1 MDDIGNG
8 YFVHMHFLYQ
18 VPSTTKYST
27 HTVITFAT
35 LTKALTTNNNFLKS
49 GLVVVMVHHHY
60 ATTTII
66 ITATL
71 KKAVTTTTTPGVH
84 KNVNCL
90 RDFFRATNCLK
101 KCFV

>member
-49 GLVVVMVHHHY
+49 GCSGGDG
-60 ATTTII
+60 
-66 ITATL
+66 
-71 KKAVTTTTTPGVH
+71 TPP
-84 KNVNCL
+84 L
-90 RDFFRATNCLK
+90 RDNH
-101 KCFV
+101 